1 MDVNEISLVY
11 VHPRFAYGE
20 QGTEDIPS
28 NSSITYIIELKKVTK
43 APEIET
49 LNLKKRM
56 NIG

>member
-1 MDVNEISLVY
+1 MDVGEIALVY

-20 QGTEDIPS
+20 QGTEDIPP
-28 NSSITYIIELKKVTK
+28 NSIITYIIELKKITR